1 MNNIIYTASDEA
13 IGFYKDLK
21 AVMVEETK
29 KSVERGEYEQASQN
43 CEDLAEL
50 EQLKDYEGLI
60 IVSYNNGMGFTAQPL
75 KEKK

>member
-13 IGFYKDLK
+13 IGYYKDLK

-29 KSVERGEYEQASQN
+29 KSVESGDYEQASQN